1 MEKLEIIKQ
10 LSSLYKK
17 FPKVRKKSA
26 TRLAYATLNLTSDE
40 RKQLIDAL
48 EYCNVKLSKCP
59 TCGSFFEDKCPFC
72 SDPNREKDKILVV
85 SDSKDIYSIENTNS
99 YNGLYYTLNGLLS
112 PLKNQDQEKIGINKL
127 YAKVIDEKIKEVS
140 LILIVEGDKKH
151 REEVIRDLKRIADS
165 YQIKLDVPR
174 LRQMEAWQSY
184 DISTK
189 SIRYE
194 FLEFNDKPALNN
206 IQLNKTNPISSMT
219 AAGISCQI
227 LSQKTNIAMKI

>member
-17 FPKVRKKSA
+17 FPTVGSKSA

-40 RKQLIDAL
+40 RKQLIEAL

-127 YAKVIDEKIKEVS
+127 YAKVINEKIKEV
-140 LILIVEGDKKH
+140 ILALPTSFEGENTSFYISHLFKNDK
-151 REEVIRDLKRIADS
+151 VSVTRIA
-165 YQIKLDVPR
+165 YGIPVGTNLEYLDQ
-174 LRQMEAWQSY
+174 LT
-184 DISTK
+184 ISRSLNGRK
-189 SIRYE
+189 E
-194 FLEFNDKPALNN
+194 MDKE
-206 IQLNKTNPISSMT
+206 
-219 AAGISCQI
+219 
-227 LSQKTNIAMKI
+227 

>member
-17 FPKVRKKSA
+17 FPTVGSKSA

-99 YNGLYYTLNGLLS
+99 YKGLYYTLNGLLS

-127 YAKVIDEKIKEVS
+127 YAKVIDEKIKEV
-140 LILIVEGDKKH
+140 ILALPTSFEG
-151 REEVIRDLKRIADS
+151 ENTS
-165 YQIKLDVPR
+165 FY
-174 LRQMEAWQSY
+174 
-184 DISTK
+184 ISHLFK
-189 SIRYE
+189 
-194 FLEFNDKPALNN
+194 NDKVSVTKIAYGIPVGTNLEYLDQLTISRSLNGR
-206 IQLNKTNPISSMT
+206 KEMD
-219 AAGISCQI
+219 
-227 LSQKTNIAMKI
+227 KE

>member
-17 FPKVRKKSA
+17 FPTVGSKSA

-40 RKQLIDAL
+40 RKQLIEAL

-99 YNGLYYTLNGLLS
+99 YKGLYYTLNGLLS

-127 YAKVIDEKIKEVS
+127 YAKVIDEKIKEV
-140 LILIVEGDKKH
+140 ILALPTSFEGENTSFYISHLFKNDK
-151 REEVIRDLKRIADS
+151 VSVTRIA
-165 YQIKLDVPR
+165 YGIPVGTNLEYLDQ
-174 LRQMEAWQSY
+174 LT
-184 DISTK
+184 ISRSLNGRK
-189 SIRYE
+189 E
-194 FLEFNDKPALNN
+194 MDKE
-206 IQLNKTNPISSMT
+206 
-219 AAGISCQI
+219 
-227 LSQKTNIAMKI
+227 

>member
-1 MEKLEIIKQ
+1 MLEIIKQ

-17 FPKVRKKSA
+17 FPTVGSKSA

-40 RKQLIDAL
+40 RKQLIEAL

-99 YNGLYYTLNGLLS
+99 YKGLYYTLNGLLS

-127 YAKVIDEKIKEVS
+127 YAKVINEKIKEV
-140 LILIVEGDKKH
+140 ILALPTSFEGENTSFYISHLFKNDK
-151 REEVIRDLKRIADS
+151 VSVTRIA
-165 YQIKLDVPR
+165 YGIPVGTNLEYLDQ
-174 LRQMEAWQSY
+174 LT
-184 DISTK
+184 ISRSLNGRK
-189 SIRYE
+189 E
-194 FLEFNDKPALNN
+194 MDKE
-206 IQLNKTNPISSMT
+206 
-219 AAGISCQI
+219 
-227 LSQKTNIAMKI
+227 

>member
-17 FPKVRKKSA
+17 FPTVGSKSA

-40 RKQLIDAL
+40 RKQLIEAL

-99 YNGLYYTLNGLLS
+99 YKGLYYTLNGLLS

-127 YAKVIDEKIKEVS
+127 YAKVINEKIKEV
-140 LILIVEGDKKH
+140 ILALPTSFEGENTSFYISHLFKNDK
-151 REEVIRDLKRIADS
+151 VSVTRIA
-165 YQIKLDVPR
+165 YGIPVGTNLEYLDQ
-174 LRQMEAWQSY
+174 LT
-184 DISTK
+184 ISRSLNGRK
-189 SIRYE
+189 E
-194 FLEFNDKPALNN
+194 MDKE
-206 IQLNKTNPISSMT
+206 
-219 AAGISCQI
+219 
-227 LSQKTNIAMKI
+227 

>member
-1 MEKLEIIKQ
+1 MEMLEIIKQ

-17 FPKVRKKSA
+17 FPTVGSKSA

-40 RKQLIDAL
+40 RKQLIEAL

-99 YNGLYYTLNGLLS
+99 YKGLYYTLNGLLS

-127 YAKVIDEKIKEVS
+127 YAKVINEKIKEV
-140 LILIVEGDKKH
+140 ILALPTSFEGENTSFYISHLFKNDK
-151 REEVIRDLKRIADS
+151 VSVTRIA
-165 YQIKLDVPR
+165 YGIPVGTNLEYLDQ
-174 LRQMEAWQSY
+174 LT
-184 DISTK
+184 ISRSLNGRK
-189 SIRYE
+189 E
-194 FLEFNDKPALNN
+194 MDKE
-206 IQLNKTNPISSMT
+206 
-219 AAGISCQI
+219 
-227 LSQKTNIAMKI
+227 

>member
-17 FPKVRKKSA
+17 FPTVGSKSA

-127 YAKVIDEKIKEVS
+127 YAKVIDEKIKEV
-140 LILIVEGDKKH
+140 ILALPTSFEGENTSFYISHLFKNDK
-151 REEVIRDLKRIADS
+151 VSVTRIA
-165 YQIKLDVPR
+165 YGIPVGTNLEYLDQ
-174 LRQMEAWQSY
+174 LT
-184 DISTK
+184 ISRSLNGRK
-189 SIRYE
+189 E
-194 FLEFNDKPALNN
+194 MDKE
-206 IQLNKTNPISSMT
+206 
-219 AAGISCQI
+219 
-227 LSQKTNIAMKI
+227 

>member
-17 FPKVRKKSA
+17 FPTVGSKSA

-40 RKQLIDAL
+40 RKQLIEAL

-72 SDPNREKDKILVV
+72 SDQNREKDKILVV

-127 YAKVIDEKIKEVS
+127 YAKVIDEKIKEV
-140 LILIVEGDKKH
+140 ILALPTSFEGENTSFYISHLFKNDK
-151 REEVIRDLKRIADS
+151 VSVTRIA
-165 YQIKLDVPR
+165 YGIPVGTNLEYLDQ
-174 LRQMEAWQSY
+174 LT
-184 DISTK
+184 ISRSLNGRK
-189 SIRYE
+189 E
-194 FLEFNDKPALNN
+194 MDKE
-206 IQLNKTNPISSMT
+206 
-219 AAGISCQI
+219 
-227 LSQKTNIAMKI
+227 